1 MDKILEAQIRESSA
15 GCNGRT
21 RESSGQVVAYKGHK
35 GLECILRA
43 TG

>member
-1 MDKILEAQIRESSA
+1 MDKILGVQIRESSA
-15 GCNGRT
+15 GCNGQE
-21 RESSGQVVAYKGHK
+21 REPSGQVVAYKGHK